1 MTYSMIMIIVSKMT
15 KYVDYRV
22 DEYDTTYRGTEPHY
36 DILYNREILS
46 AHCM

>member
-1 MTYSMIMIIVSKMT
+1 MTYSMIMIIVSMT
-15 KYVDYRV
+15 KYVKYRV
-22 DEYDTTYRGTEPHY
+22 DEYVDTYPGTEPHY